1 MPRSFRFEPPEP
13 RPGSL
18 TRPRLLRALLGRWE
32 QRVTVV
38 VGGPGLGKTTLLAQA
53 VAENRLAPRGE
64 DVWLGLASGDA
75 EGDML
80 ARDLLAA
87 VASPAGAGAA
97 GSDAVADRPDPPG
110 PAAVADGVWRRSPAA
125 VCLVIDD
132 AHWLSAGSPGANW
145 LAALVDALPA
155 NGHVLLASRWPPA
168 VPLTRLVTQGAV
180 LRLAEDDLRFSDEEL
195 AGFAARRGLAP
206 ERLSDTG
213 GWPAMAELAASVEG
227 ALAGDYLW
235 EEVLEPLG
243 PDRRRVL
250 ATVSDLGGADDALAS
265 AALGE
270 PVELAQGLA
279 GVPLVARGAGGWR
292 VPHPLWRTVR
302 ALALPPDERV
312 AVRRRAIAH
321 LTAGQR
327 YDEAVSLAGDAGLRD
342 MLPDILRAAAIGPQR
357 PPSRR
362 LDRWIA
368 AVPKDAQD
376 TPGAALGVG
385 LRASL
390 AAPAE
395 STAPL
400 RHAIRLCREAGDVD
414 GELAAIAL
422 LGRVAWWQGDLVLLG
437 ELYPRVLE
445 LEAAG
450 HPLAGGIAAVG
461 RAVIADLEGDDDAVV
476 SMLDAIE
483 AGVLDPAWEAMA
495 DWMRATTLSGMGEQE
510 AALRVLAGIPPAAD
524 SALQLTI
531 EASHLVARWWLGS
544 IDEVVAALPSL
555 VERIRASGVARNLI
569 VGLTQ
574 SAYTYATVGRLD
586 EARRCLAGAQRV
598 DGDRTGVAARMGLAE
613 AAVLL
618 ADDDEHTAATVLEK
632 VVQAHGNLGD
642 HERRTWRHGL
652 CLTYVLVPSTR
663 EYWDRTSP
671 GGTVEYSR
679 ALSAAVVAL
688 REGRSPLPVDVSDP
702 QRVRAALHHR
712 FAVELA
718 LGLEACGRPEGGA
731 ILEALGPAG
740 RDAVRAVAAGR
751 TRSARPARSLLAAV
765 PAPPL
770 HTTEVACLGPLAI
783 VRDGEV
789 VTDPDLRRERVRA
802 LLAFLVSHRTTTR
815 AAIVAALWPDLDE
828 KAAANN
834 LRVTLTYL
842 LRLLE
847 PWRSAR
853 ESAYFVRFEGQAAA
867 LVTGE
872 RLRFDLD
879 RFDDHVAQAARA
891 EADGT
896 PSLALGHHLA
906 AVELYRGELH
916 EGVPEADWLMLE
928 REHFRSRFVAAATRA
943 GQLLVGRGDPD
954 QAEPV
959 ARRAVEVDPWAEE
972 AYGVLV
978 AVALARGDRTAARR
992 ALDRSLA
999 ALADLGV
1006 EPSQETQRLRRLVRG
1021 G

>member
-13 RPGSL
+13 RSGSL

-32 QRVTVV
+32 HRVTVV

-75 EGDML
+75 EGEML

-87 VASPAGAGAA
+87 VASPGGTSAA
-97 GSDAVADRPDPPG
+97 GSEAMAARPDPPG
-110 PAAVADGVWRRSPAA
+110 PAAVADAVWRRSPTA

-132 AHWLSAGSPGANW
+132 AHWLAPGSPGARW
-145 LAALVDALPA
+145 LTALVDALPA
-155 NGHVLLASRWPPA
+155 NGHVLLASRWAPA
-168 VPLTRLVTQGAV
+168 VPVARLMTQGAV
-180 LRLAEDDLRFSDEEL
+180 LQLAEEELRFSEEEL
-195 AGFAARRGLAP
+195 LGFAARRGLP
-206 ERLSDTG
+206 VERLDTTG

-227 ALAGDYLW
+227 TLAGDYLW

-243 PDRRRVL
+243 PERRRVL
-250 ATVSDLGGADDALAS
+250 AVLSDLGGADDALAG
-265 AALGE
+265 AALDE
-270 PVELAQGLA
+270 PVELARVLG

-292 VPHPLWRTVR
+292 VPHPLWRSVR
-302 ALALPPDERV
+302 ALALPSEERV
-312 AVRRRAIAH
+312 AARRRAIRH
-321 LTAGQR
+321 LTADQR
-327 YDEAVSLAGDAGLRD
+327 YDEAVSLAGDPELRD

-357 PPSRR
+357 PPARR

-368 AVPKDAQD
+368 AVPEDAQD
-376 TPGAALGVG
+376 TPGAALGAG

-390 AAPAE
+390 AAPTEAPD
-395 STAPL
+395 PL
-400 RHAIRLCREAGDVD
+400 REAMRRCRAAGDVE

-422 LGRVAWWQGDLVLLG
+422 LGRVAWWHGDLLLLG
-437 ELYPRVLE
+437 ELYPRVIE
-445 LEAAG
+445 LEAEG
-450 HPLAGGIAAVG
+450 HALARGIAAVG
-461 RAVIADLEGDDDAVV
+461 RAVIADLEGDDAVTV
-476 SMLDAIE
+476 ATLDAIE
-483 AGVLDPAWEAMA
+483 PGLLDPAWEAMA
-495 DWMRATTLSGMGEQE
+495 DWLLASTTAGMGEPA
-510 AALRVLAGIPPAAD
+510 AALEILAGIPPAAD

-531 EASHLVARWWLGS
+531 EASHLVARWWLGHV
-544 IDEVVAALPSL
+544 DDVVATLPGL
-555 VERIRASGVARNLI
+555 VERIRASGVARNLV

-586 EARRCLAGAQRV
+586 EARRFLAAAQHV
-598 DGDRTGVAARMGLAE
+598 EGDRTGVAARMSLAE
-613 AAVLL
+613 AAVAL
-618 ADDDEHTAATVLEK
+618 ADDDEATATDVLEK
-632 VVQAHGNLGD
+632 AVEVHGSLGGPD
-642 HERRTWRHGL
+642 RRTWRHGL

-663 EYWDRTSP
+663 EHWDSRVA
-671 GGTVEYSR
+671 GGTVEYAR
-679 ALSAAVVAL
+679 TLAAAVVAL
-688 REGRSPLPVDVSDP
+688 REGRPLPPVDVSDP
-702 QRVRAALHHR
+702 ARVRAALHHR

-740 RDAVRAVAAGR
+740 RDAVRAVAAR
-751 TRSARPARSLLAAV
+751 RNRSARPARSLLAAV

-770 HTTEVACLGPLAI
+770 HTTDVACLGPLAL
-783 VRDGEV
+783 VRDGET

-802 LLAFLVSHRTTTR
+802 LLAFLVSHRVTTR
-815 AAIVAALWPDLDE
+815 AAIVAALWPDLEE

-853 ESAYFVRFEGQAAA
+853 ESAYFVRFEGQAVA

-879 RFDDHVAQAARA
+879 QFDDHVAQAARA

-916 EGVPEADWLMLE
+916 EGVPDAEWLMLE

-992 ALDRSLA
+992 ALDRALA

-1006 EPSQETQRLRRLVRG
+1006 EPSQETQRLRRVVRG

>member
-1 MPRSFRFEPPEP
+1 MTRSFRFEPPEP
-13 RPGSL
+13 RSGSL

-32 QRVTVV
+32 HRVTVM

-64 DVWLGLASGDA
+64 DVWLGLAPGDA
-75 EGDML
+75 DGEIL
-80 ARDLLAA
+80 PRDLMAA
-87 VASPAGAGAA
+87 VASPPGTAA
-97 GSDAVADRPDPPG
+97 ADDPVVAPPDPPG
-110 PAAVADGVWRRSPAA
+110 PAAVADAVWRRSPAA

-132 AHWLSAGSPGANW
+132 AHWLPPGSPGARW
-145 LAALVDALPA
+145 LTALVDALPA
-155 NGHVLLASRWPPA
+155 NGHVLLASRWAPA
-168 VPLTRLVTQGAV
+168 VPVTRLTTQGAV
-180 LRLAEDDLRFSDEEL
+180 LQLAEDDLRFSGDEL
-195 AGFAARRGLAP
+195 AGFAAQRGLAV
-206 ERLSDTG
+206 ERLGDTG

-227 ALAGDYLW
+227 TLAGDYLW

-243 PDRRRVL
+243 PERRRVL
-250 ATVSDLGGADDALAS
+250 ATLSDLGGADDALAG

-270 PVELAQGLA
+270 PVELARVLA

-292 VPHPLWRTVR
+292 VPHPLWRTAR
-302 ALALPPDERV
+302 PLALPPDERKEM
-312 AVRRRAIAH
+312 RRRAIGH
-321 LTAGQR
+321 LVAGQR
-327 YDEAVSLAGDAGLRD
+327 FEEAVSLALDGGLPD
-342 MLPDILRAAAIGPQR
+342 MLPEILRATAIGPQR
-357 PPSRR
+357 PPARQ
-362 LDRWIA
+362 LDRWLA
-368 AVPKDAQD
+368 AVPPEGRD
-376 TPGAALGVG
+376 TAGAALGVG

-390 AAPAE
+390 AAPVDAID
-395 STAPL
+395 PL
-400 RHAIRLCREAGDVD
+400 RHAIRLCREGDDVD
-414 GELAAIAL
+414 GELGAIAL
-422 LGRVAWWQGDLVLLG
+422 LGRVAWWHGDLGLLG

-450 HPLAGGIAAVG
+450 HDLARGIAAVG
-461 RAVIADLEGDDDAVV
+461 RAVIADLEGDDAATVAT
-476 SMLDAIE
+476 LEAIDP
-483 AGVLDPAWEAMA
+483 GVLDPAWAAIA
-495 DWMRATTLSGMGEQE
+495 DWLRASTLGGMGQPE
-510 AALRVLAGIPPAAD
+510 ASLDVLASMPPAAD
-524 SALQLTI
+524 SALELTI
-531 EASHLVARWWLGS
+531 EASHLGARWWLGHV
-544 IDEVVAALPSL
+544 DEVVAALPSL
-555 VERIRASGVARNLI
+555 IERIRASGVARNLI
-569 VGLTQ
+569 VVLTQ
-574 SAYTYATVGRLD
+574 TAYTYAAVGRLD
-586 EARRCLAGAQRV
+586 EARRYLAAVQRV
-598 DGDRTGVAARMGLAE
+598 EGDRTGVAARMGLAE

-618 ADDDEHTAATVLEK
+618 ADDDEDTAATVLEK
-632 VVQAHGNLGD
+632 VVQAHGSLGD

-663 EYWDRTSP
+663 DYWDRAGP
-671 GGTVEYSR
+671 GGTFEYARSL
-679 ALSAAVVAL
+679 AIAVVAL
-688 REGRSPLPVDVSDP
+688 REGRPLPPVEVSDP
-702 QRVRAALHHR
+702 QRVRAALHYR
-712 FAVELA
+712 LAVELA
-718 LGLEACGRPEGGA
+718 VGLEACGRPEGGA

-740 RDAVRAVAAGR
+740 RDAVRAMAAQR

-770 HTTEVACLGPLAI
+770 HTTEVACLGPLAL
-783 VRDGEV
+783 VRDGEA

-802 LLAFLVSHRTTTR
+802 LLAFLVGHRSTNR

-853 ESAYFVRFEGQAAA
+853 ESAYFVRFEGQGVA

-872 RLRFDLD
+872 RLRFDVD
-879 RFDDHVAQAARA
+879 QFDDHVAQAARA

-916 EGVPEADWLMLE
+916 EGVPDAEWLVLE
-928 REHFRSRFVAAATRA
+928 REHFRTRFVAAATRA

-978 AVALARGDRTAARR
+978 AVALARGDRAAARR

-1006 EPSQETQRLRRLVRG
+1006 EPSAETRRLRRLVRG

>member
-13 RPGSL
+13 RSGSL

-32 QRVTVV
+32 QRVTVM

-64 DVWLGLASGDA
+64 DVWLGLAPGDA
-75 EGDML
+75 DGEML
-80 ARDLLAA
+80 ARDLMAA
-87 VASPAGAGAA
+87 VASPAGTGDDPVAA
-97 GSDAVADRPDPPG
+97 RPDPPG
-110 PAAVADGVWRRSPAA
+110 PAAVADAVWRRSPAA

-132 AHWLSAGSPGANW
+132 AHCLTTGSPGARW

-155 NGHVLLASRWPPA
+155 NGHVLLASRWAPA
-168 VPLTRLVTQGAV
+168 VPVTRLVTQGAV
-180 LRLAEDDLRFSDEEL
+180 LELAEDDLRFSEHEL
-195 AGFAARRGLAP
+195 AGFAARRGLSV
-206 ERLSDTG
+206 ERLGDTG
-213 GWPAMAELAASVEG
+213 GWPAMAELAASVKG
-227 ALAGDYLW
+227 NLAGDYLW

-243 PDRRRVL
+243 PERRRVL
-250 ATVSDLGGADDALAS
+250 ATLSDLGGADDALAG

-270 PVELAQGLA
+270 PVELARVLA

-292 VPHPLWRTVR
+292 VPHPLWRTAQ
-302 ALALPPDERV
+302 ALALPPEERT
-312 AVRRRAIAH
+312 AMRRRAISH
-321 LTAGQR
+321 LVAGQR
-327 YDEAVSLAGDAGLRD
+327 LDEAVSLATDGGLRD

-357 PPSRR
+357 PPSRQ
-362 LDRWIA
+362 LDRWLA
-368 AVPKDAQD
+368 AVPPEAQD
-376 TPGAALGVG
+376 TAGAALGAG

-390 AAPAE
+390 AAPVDAIE
-395 STAPL
+395 PL
-400 RHAIRLCREAGDVD
+400 RHAIQLCREGGDVD

-422 LGRVAWWQGDLVLLG
+422 LGRVAWWHGDLVLLG
-437 ELYPRVLE
+437 ELYPRVVE
-445 LEAAG
+445 LEASG
-450 HPLAGGIAAVG
+450 HALARGILAVA
-461 RAVIADLEGDDDAVV
+461 RAVIADLEGDDDATVAT
-476 SMLDAIE
+476 LEAIE
-483 AGVLDPAWEAMA
+483 PGVLDPSWEAISE
-495 DWMRATTLSGMGEQE
+495 WLRATTLGGMGQPE
-510 AALRVLAGIPPAAD
+510 ASLEILDGMPPAAD
-524 SALQLTI
+524 SALALTI
-531 EASHLVARWWLGS
+531 EASYLGARWWLGQV
-544 IDEVVAALPSL
+544 DEVVAALPSL

-569 VGLTQ
+569 VILTQ
-574 SAYTYATVGRLD
+574 SAYTYGALGRLD
-586 EARRCLAGAQRV
+586 EARRTLAAAQRV
-598 DGDRTGVAARMGLAE
+598 EGDSTGVAARMGLAE

-618 ADDDEHTAATVLEK
+618 ADDDEDTATTVLEK

-652 CLTYVLVPSTR
+652 CMTYVLVPATR
-663 EYWDRTSP
+663 DYWDRAGL
-671 GGTVEYSR
+671 GGAFEHARS
-679 ALSAAVVAL
+679 LSAAVVAL
-688 REGRSPLPVDVSDP
+688 REGRPLPPVDVSDP

-718 LGLEACGRPEGGA
+718 LGLEACGRAEGGA
-731 ILEALGPAG
+731 ILEALGPVG
-740 RDAVRAVAAGR
+740 RDAVRAVAAQR
-751 TRSARPARSLLAAV
+751 NRSARPARSLLAAV

-770 HTTEVACLGPLAI
+770 HTTEIACLGPLAL
-783 VRDGEV
+783 VRNGEM

-815 AAIVAALWPDLDE
+815 TAIMAALWPDLDE
-828 KAAANN
+828 KSAANN
-834 LRVTLTYL
+834 LRVTITYL

-853 ESAYFVRFEGQAAA
+853 ESAYFVRFEGQAVA

-872 RLRFDLD
+872 RLRLDLD
-879 RFDDHVAQAARA
+879 QFDDHVAQAAQA

-906 AVELYRGELH
+906 AVELYRGQLH
-916 EGVPEADWLMLE
+916 EGVPDADWLGLE
-928 REHFRSRFVAAATRA
+928 REHFRIRFVAAATRA

-978 AVALARGDRTAARR
+978 AVALARGDRAAARR

-1006 EPSQETQRLRRLVRG
+1006 QPSAETQRLRRLVRG
-1021 G
+1021 N